1 MSDLHP
7 ADSAV
12 LCLILQYVEFRKG
25 EVWQDIKQQLA
36 AEGVQLSEE
45 DG

>member
-12 LCLILQYVEFRKG
+12 LCLILQYTEFRKG

-36 AEGVQLSEE
+36 AEAVQLSEE
-45 DG
+45 EG